1 MNKLKTTIISML
13 YRSGSDGL
21 TEKELLKD
29 PHIAKKAKKLSD
41 ALSSLKK
48 YGDIISKK
56 GVWRLKFPED
66 YFEAEITRVNPK
78 SGFMERRAE
87 DGEISEDTAAEEYYV
102 RGRDMLG
109 AIPGDLVLAKKTA
122 DADEETNR
130 SAEAV
135 VIDILKESDA
145 LMTGVVVVENHRYMV
160 LPDRLCDE
168 PLSIEKVKKNLL
180 GDADNMLSEGAK
192 VVFSIKHRGERHFD
206 HTVTIEGSFGSCETA
221 RAGARAYMLVN
232 GLHTEFPEEVLR
244 DAAKL
249 GASDEPDPDEAARR
263 LDLRSEPIFTIDG
276 ADTKDIDDAVS
287 ISRAEGGYKLGV
299 HIADVS
305 HYVKKGS
312 AIDEEAFYR
321 GTSIYYADMV
331 VPMLPKELSNGIC
344 SLNPNTDRLAF
355 SCLMDVGADGKLLS
369 YRFEKTVIR
378 SRVKGVYSEVNS
390 IIDGSADD
398 KIKEKYARVIDRIP
412 IMTELAAILEKNRIS
427 RGAPE
432 IDTAETKIV
441 TDENGVCIDIKPRE
455 RGIAENV
462 IEEFMLMA
470 NNAAASLA
478 MKEKIPFV
486 YRVHEAPTAE
496 KLTTL
501 AETLA
506 AIGVNSGGISEKS
519 SVSDLA
525 RIIRENRDSDKYDVI
540 NRIVLRTMMK
550 ARYFDEPLGHYGL
563 VMPEYAHF
571 TSPIR
576 RYADLSI
583 HRILTDYVYALGTEK
598 MKRKYSAF
606 AQSAAQRASVTEL
619 SAIRCERDCENLYMA
634 EYMKNHIGE
643 EYDGFISGVSPSG
656 VFVVLANT
664 VEGMVSTAHL
674 PLGEYEVQH
683 GVILTGAADG
693 SVYTVGDK
701 VRVKCSN
708 VNVNGGFIDFEFV

>member
-1 MNKLKTTIISML
+1 MNRLKTTVISML
-13 YRSGSDGL
+13 YRAGSEGL
-21 TEKELLKD
+21 TQKELLKD
-29 PHIAKKAKKLSD
+29 PFIEKKAKKLSD
-41 ALSSLKK
+41 TLETLKK
-48 YGDIISKK
+48 FGDITSKK
-56 GVWRLKFPED
+56 GVWRLKFID
-66 YFEAEITRVNPK
+66 DFFEAEVTRVNPK
-78 SGFMERRAE
+78 SGFMERIDNEELSGDVR
-87 DGEISEDTAAEEYYV
+87 EEYYV

-109 AIPGDLVLAKKTA
+109 AVPGDIVLARKIAEA
-122 DADEETNR
+122 DKESHMN
-130 SAEAV
+130 AEAV

-145 LMTGVVVVENHRYMV
+145 LMTGVIVVENHRFMV
-160 LPDRLCDE
+160 LPDKLCDE
-168 PLSIEKVKKNLL
+168 PLAIEKVKKSVS
-180 GDADNMLSEGAK
+180 GGASEVLREGSK
-192 VVFSIKHRGERHFD
+192 VAFSIRHRGERHFD
-206 HTVTIEGSFGSCETA
+206 HTVTIEGYFGSSETA

-232 GLHTEFPEEVLR
+232 GLHTEFPE
-244 DAAKL
+244 DAMREAEKL
-249 GASDEPDPDEAARR
+249 GVSDEPDAQEAARR
-263 LDLRSEPIFTIDG
+263 LDLRGEPIFTIDG
-276 ADTKDIDDAVS
+276 ADTKDIDDAIS

-344 SLNPNTDRLAF
+344 SLNPNADRLAF

-378 SRVKGVYSEVNS
+378 SRVKGVYSEVNK

-398 KIKEKYARVIDRIP
+398 EIKEKYARVIDRIP
-412 IMTELAAILEKNRIS
+412 IMTELAAILEKNRIA

-441 TDENGVCIDIKPRE
+441 TDENGVCVDVKPRE
-455 RGIAENV
+455 RGTAERL

-486 YRVHEAPTAE
+486 YRVHEAPPAE

-506 AIGVNSGGISEKS
+506 AIGVNSGSVTEKS
-519 SVSDLA
+519 SAADLA
-525 RIIRENRDSDKYDVI
+525 RIIRENKDSDKYEVI

-550 ARYFDEPLGHYGL
+550 ARYSEEPLGHYGL

-598 MKRKYSAF
+598 MKRKYTDF
-606 AQSAAQRASVTEL
+606 ASSAAQRASVTEL
-619 SAIRCERDCENLYMA
+619 SAIRCERECENLYMA
-634 EYMKNHIGE
+634 EYMKNHVGE
-643 EYDGFISGVSPSG
+643 EFDGFISGVSPSG
-656 VFVVLANT
+656 VFVALSNT
-664 VEGMVSTAHL
+664 VEGMVSAARL
-674 PLGEYEVQH
+674 PMGEYEVQH

-701 VRVKCSN
+701 ARVKCVG
-708 VNVNGGFIDFEFV
+708 VNVNGGVIDFEFV